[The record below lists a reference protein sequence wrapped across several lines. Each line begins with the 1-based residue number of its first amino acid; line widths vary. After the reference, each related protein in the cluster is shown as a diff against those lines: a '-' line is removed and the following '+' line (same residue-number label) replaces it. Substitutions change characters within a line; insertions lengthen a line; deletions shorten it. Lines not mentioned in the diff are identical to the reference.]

1 MAQNVLACLHVVKNE
16 DLPPPLRAPE
26 PPPRAVVEDVPAEP
40 APEDVP
46 PQPRTAEEKPSQPYL
61 RQG

>member
-1 MAQNVLACLHVVKNE
+1 MAQNMLAPLRVVKNE

-26 PPPRAVVEDVPAEP
+26 PPPLEIAES
-40 APEDVP
+40 VP
-46 PQPRTAEEKPSQPYL
+46 PEPPPPEQPPAAVDDGSSQPYL